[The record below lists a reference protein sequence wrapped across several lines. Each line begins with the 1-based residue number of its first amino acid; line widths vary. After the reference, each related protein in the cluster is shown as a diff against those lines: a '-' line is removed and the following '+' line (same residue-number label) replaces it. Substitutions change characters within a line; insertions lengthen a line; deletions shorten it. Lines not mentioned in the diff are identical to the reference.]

1 MKFQFME
8 MHQETHSVGKMA
20 KIFNVS
26 RSGYY
31 AWCLRRRR
39 EQNEEGNDL
48 GDLIS
53 SIQSDLRYTYG
64 AKRMTAELKRR
75 GYEVNHKRVAR
86 IMRENGLQVRRKK
99 RFRSTTNSE
108 HDNPVAE
115 NVLDRQ
121 FEVETPDTAYVSDIT
136 YVPTAEGWM
145 YLCIILDLASRKIV
159 GWSTSARMTAD
170 LAIDAITAALVRQQL
185 LVDGVIFHSDRG
197 CQYCSRKV
205 RKILKRN
212 GFVQSMSRKGNCWDN
227 AVAESFFKTLKSEL
241 CGISAF
247 RTRQIARL
255 EVFDYIEIFYNRKR
269 LHSSIG
275 YVTPVEYERQAARR
289 VA

>member
-8 MHQETHSVGKMA
+8 MHQETHGVGKMA

-159 GWSTSARMTAD
+159 GWSISARMTAD
-170 LAIDAITAALVRQQL
+170 LVIDAVGSGNSGRPISGKSVRF
-185 LVDGVIFHSDRG
+185 GEEMNSDRLVADQCNEG
-197 CQYCSRKV
+197 K
-205 RKILKRN
+205 
-212 GFVQSMSRKGNCWDN
+212 DDTN
-227 AVAESFFKTLKSEL
+227 ADTTRDPGIAE
-241 CGISAF
+241 
-247 RTRQIARL
+247 
-255 EVFDYIEIFYNRKR
+255 
-269 LHSSIG
+269 
-275 YVTPVEYERQAARR
+275 RR
-289 VA
+289 PHPEGDR

>member
-8 MHQETHSVGKMA
+8 MHQETHRVGKMA
-20 KIFNVS
+20 RLLNVS

-31 AWCLRRRR
+31 AWRLKHRR
-39 EQNEEGNDL
+39 EQKEEGDDL
-48 GDLIS
+48 VDVIS
-53 SIQSDLRYTYG
+53 SIQSDLRHSYG

-75 GYEVNHKRVAR
+75 GYMVNHKRVAR

-136 YVPTAEGWM
+136 YIPTAEGWM

-159 GWSTSARMTAD
+159 GWSISARMTAD
-170 LAIDAITAALVRQQL
+170 LVIDAITAALVRQQL
-185 LVDGVIFHSDRG
+185 PVDGVIFHSDRG
-197 CQYCSRKV
+197 SQYCSRKV

-241 CGISAF
+241 CGLSSF

-275 YVTPVEYERQAARR
+275 YMTPVEYERQAARR